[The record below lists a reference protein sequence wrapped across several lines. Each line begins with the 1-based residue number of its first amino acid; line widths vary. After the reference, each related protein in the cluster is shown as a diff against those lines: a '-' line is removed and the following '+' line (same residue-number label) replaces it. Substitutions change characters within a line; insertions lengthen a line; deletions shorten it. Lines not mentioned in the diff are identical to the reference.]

1 MGFFK
6 RLFGVSAENHEKSE
20 EEKKRQEAK
29 DFDTLKY
36 DGVKAMRMHQTDY
49 AVNCFVHALNLKE
62 DLEIRDYISQCYI
75 SQGELA
81 LAYRHLEKIAEA
93 QPDNIAVLLRMANVA
108 FMMEDY
114 VVMGQVCEKALL
126 IDKDS
131 SDALYLYA
139 KACRGTDDAANAV
152 AMLTKA
158 ISVKPDFPE
167 AYLLR
172 GEVLLE
178 GGNLDEAD
186 EDALLLLE
194 KYPDNED
201 ILMLKANI
209 EKEKGN
215 ASQAI
220 DFYGKVIDANPF
232 NGAAFANRA
241 ELKEKTGDSLGAKE
255 DAERAAELADNGGDE
270 KQENIESKTKEL
282 YDNINPLGI

>member
-6 RLFGVSAENHEKSE
+6 RLFGVSTENNEKSE
-20 EEKKRQEAK
+20 EDKKIQEAK
-29 DFDTLKY
+29 NFDILKY
-36 DGVKAMRMHQTDY
+36 DGVKAMRMQRTDY
-49 AVNCFVHALNLKE
+49 AVECFLHALNLKD
-62 DLEIRDYISQCYI
+62 DLEIRDYLSQCYI

-93 QPDNIAVLLRMANVA
+93 QSDNIAVLLRMANVA

-139 KACRGTDDAANAV
+139 KACRGTDDSANAI

-158 ISVKPDFPE
+158 ISVRPDFAE

-172 GEVLLE
+172 GEVFFD

-209 EKEKGN
+209 EKAKGN
-215 ASQAI
+215 AIAAI
-220 DFYGKVIDANPF
+220 DFFGKVIDANPF
-232 NGAAFANRA
+232 NCAAFANRA
-241 ELKEKTGDSLGAKE
+241 ELREKTGDAKGAKE
-255 DAERAAELADNGGDE
+255 DAERAAELADNGNDE

-282 YDNINPLGI
+282 YNNINPLGI